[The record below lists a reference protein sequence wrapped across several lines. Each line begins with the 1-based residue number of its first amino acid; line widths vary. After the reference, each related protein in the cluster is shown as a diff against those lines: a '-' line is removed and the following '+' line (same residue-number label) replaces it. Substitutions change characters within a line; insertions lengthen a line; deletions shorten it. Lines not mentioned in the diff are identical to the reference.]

1 MPKEKVGKSEKKLW
15 QKILKGILIAVGV
28 IVAAVVIF
36 LIVMTIAEFRP
47 EDEEAV
53 TIEGDYSKDLKVGDS
68 LDVMSWNIGYGAL
81 GADADFFMDGGK
93 DVMSSTTETVYDNL
107 AGISKEI
114 NAKNPDIIL
123 LQEVDIDSKRSHN
136 VNEYSE
142 LDGLINGYQSTF
154 AYNYVCLYVP
164 YPMPPIGKVNCGI
177 ATFSKYGIDES
188 TRIALP
194 CPFTWPMRLA
204 NLKRCVD
211 VNRISLDGSDKELVV
226 VNLHLEAYDDGE
238 GKILQTAMLKDI
250 LQKEYEAG
258 NYVIAGG
265 DFNQTFS
272 NVDMTNFPVL
282 GDNWQ
287 AGIIDVN
294 DFGEDFTLIMDDS
307 QASCRLLDKPFR
319 GADPESVQY
328 YVIDGFIVSNNISI
342 NEMSTIPLQYEN
354 SDHNPIVM
362 NITLNE

>member
-15 QKILKGILIAVGV
+15 QKILKGVLIALGV
-28 IVAAVVIF
+28 IVAAVVVF
-36 LIVMTIAEFRP
+36 LIVMTIVEYNPDAEEP
-47 EDEEAV
+47 VAV
-53 TIEGDYSKDLKVGDS
+53 EGVSSKGLNVGDS
-68 LDVMSWNIGYGAL
+68 IDVMSWNIGYGAL

-93 DVMSSTTETVYDNL
+93 DVSSSTKEMVYDNL
-107 AGISKEI
+107 AGIENEI
-114 NAKNPDIIL
+114 KSVDPDVIL
-123 LQEVDIDSKRSHN
+123 LQEADTNSKRSHYA
-136 VNEYSE
+136 NEYKE
-142 LDGLINGYQSTF
+142 IAGAIDGYQSTF
-154 AYNYVCLYVP
+154 AYNYVCLFVP

-211 VNRISLDGSDKELVV
+211 VNRISLDGSDKDFVV

-238 GKILQTAMLKDI
+238 GKVLQTAMLRDI
-250 LQKEYEAG
+250 LQREYEAG

-287 AGIIDVN
+287 AGIIDEN

-307 QASCRLLDKPFR
+307 QPSCRLLDKPFR
-319 GADPESVQY
+319 GADPDTVQY
-328 YVIDGFIVSNNISI
+328 YVIDGFIVSNNITI
-342 NEMSTIPLQYEN
+342 NDMSTIPLQYEN